1 MVKEPKNIDFYT
13 TGREPSK
20 EDFAKIGELIKKDK
34 EGANVQRIMA
44 DFWNTISD
52 GTAAKLHDNV
62 KTMRNEW
69 ERDR

>member
-20 EDFAKIGELIKKDK
+20 EEFARLSELIKKDK
-34 EGANVQRIMA
+34 EDVDGKKTMS

-52 GTAAKLHDNV
+52 ETAGKLNYNV